1 MAAKKGLGKGLGA
14 LLEDADYKRS
24 EGQEVLELK
33 IVEVSPNRNQPRQ
46 HFDDE
51 KLSELAASIKKH
63 GIMQP
68 LIVKRE
74 GNKYLIVAGER
85 RWRAAKLAG
94 MKTVPAIIR
103 ELTSREVMEMALI
116 ENIQREDLNPIEEA
130 DAYDK
135 LMTEFGLTQ
144 EQLAETV
151 GKSRP
156 AIANTVRLLSLED
169 SVKGLIADGSI
180 SSGHA
185 RALLGLS
192 DKQKQKEAG
201 EYIFSKGLSVRQTEE
216 LVKKINVGPKPISEN
231 SLEKQ
236 STPEVKQLENKLK
249 SYLGTKVK
257 IECIENKKGKL
268 VIEYYSLDDMD
279 RIVDLIIKG

>member
-1 MAAKKGLGKGLGA
+1 MAVKKGLGKGLGA
-14 LLEDADYKRS
+14 LLEEADYKPS
-24 EGQEVLELK
+24 EGQEVMELK
-33 IVEVSPNRNQPRQ
+33 IGEVSPNSNQPRQ
-46 HFDDE
+46 TFDDV
-51 KLSELAASIKKH
+51 KLSELASSIKKH

-74 GNKYLIVAGER
+74 GSKYLIVAGER

-94 MKTVPAIIR
+94 LKSVPAIIR

-156 AIANTVRLLSLED
+156 AIANTVRLLLLAEG
-169 SVKGLIADGSI
+169 VKRMIADGSLT
-180 SSGHA
+180 SGHA
-185 RALLGLS
+185 RALLGVS
-192 DKQKQKEAG
+192 DKTKQEEAAAHIVERG
-201 EYIFSKGLSVRQTEE
+201 FSVRQTEE
-216 LVKKINVGPKPISEN
+216 LVKKLSVAQKPA
-231 SLEKQ
+231 KKKKGKK
-236 STPEVKQLENKLK
+236 STPEIAQLENKLK
-249 SYLGTKVK
+249 TYLGTKVRLDA
-257 IECIENKKGKL
+257 IDQKKGKI
-268 VIEYYSLDDMD
+268 VIEYYSLDDID
-279 RIVDLIIKG
+279 RIVGLIMKD